1 MQHQLA
7 HCLDTAVVA
16 AGVTAAAASNLM
28 LEPSSEDLRLLLLP
42 LVGSMMLTG
51 GVIMLNPNP
60 DTRRI
65 TIGRAMVALFF
76 GTLGPQVLAEFHPSL
91 TSVALKPVFLLLL
104 GGIIA
109 GLTYILSKPFTAHL
123 YKRADG
129 ASKSLVDKLET
140 YVPKPPKEPES

>member
-7 HCLDTAVVA
+7 HCPDTAIVATGVVA
-16 AGVTAAAASNLM
+16 TAAANLM
-28 LEPSSEDLRLLLLP
+28 LEPSSEDLRLFLLP
-42 LVGSMMLTG
+42 LIGSMVLTG

-65 TIGRAMVALFF
+65 TIGRGMVALFF
-76 GTLGPQVLAEFHPSL
+76 GVLGPQVLAEFHPTL
-91 TSVALKPVFLLLL
+91 ASVAVKPVFLFLL
-104 GGIIA
+104 GGLVS
-109 GLTYILSKPFTAHL
+109 GLTYILSKPLTAHL

-129 ASKSLVDKLET
+129 ASKLLVDKLET